1 MSRFALSRS
10 ALLPVCPGITEATL
24 QGALEEGGPALESLI
39 IKQHLAPLWHK
50 RTRAAAFARL
60 RLNAAIAY
68 VKQRAAVDEIDALFE
83 REGLRYAVIK
93 GAATRELTYDNPAL
107 RHCGDIDLLVA
118 RDQRVAAAR
127 ALTGLG
133 YRLRMNPAL
142 VSHEVALSKGM
153 VEIDLHWDI
162 LRPGRTPDGFAG
174 AMLARRIRHRGWW
187 MLSDPDAVFLMLVHA
202 AVSKHV
208 STPVLGLHRA
218 ADLALFWQR
227 RELDWPAVHQL
238 LEACGLKT
246 AAWTVL
252 TWLLML
258 MTGPEVGSQLAGPIA
273 SVRPGFLRAEYLK
286 VWLDQDLS
294 ARLTDRHAARLL
306 GFSLFMHDG
315 PAAAWRA
322 LVGWRRARKALSS
335 DARAFED
342 LGSRFR

>member
-10 ALLPVCPGITEATL
+10 ALLPVCPGITQATL
-24 QGALEEGGPALESLI
+24 QSALEDGGPALESLI
-39 IKQHLAPLWHK
+39 LKQHLAPLWHK
-50 RTRAAAFARL
+50 RTQAAAFARP
-60 RLNAAIAY
+60 RLDAALAY
-68 VKQRAAVDEIDALFE
+68 ITQKAAVEEIDALFE

-93 GAATRELTYDNPAL
+93 GVATRELTYENPAL
-107 RHCGDIDLLVA
+107 RLCGDIDVLVA
-118 RDQRVAAAR
+118 PDQRLAAAR

-133 YRLRMNPAL
+133 YRLRVNPAV

-162 LRPGRTPDGFAG
+162 LRPGRTPDGFAC

-187 MLSDPDAVFLMLVHA
+187 MLSDSDALVLMLVHA

-227 RELDWPAVHQL
+227 RDVDWPAVLRL
-238 LEACGLKT
+238 LDACGLKT

-252 TWLLML
+252 TWLQML
-258 MTGPEVGSQLAGPIA
+258 MTGPEVRSLLAGPIA
-273 SVRPGFLRAEYLK
+273 SVQPGFLRAAYLK
-286 VWLDQDLS
+286 VWLDHDLS
-294 ARLTDRHAARLL
+294 ARLTARHAARLF

-315 PAAAWRA
+315 PAAAWQA
-322 LVGWRRARKALSS
+322 LVGWHRARKALNS
-335 DARAFED
+335 DARAFE
-342 LGSRFR
+342 